1 MTTQP
6 LNDIICAEGDGL
18 AQVATHLRWLH
29 SRLSNIPVV
38 PHDEAV
44 VLRGR
49 IVAVKGLV
57 DRLDILTIRSLEE
70 HLAERTVRVLKA
82 ERGVENVTNM
92 FLRVIDE
99 VCTDQLPADA
109 QETLKKIAVILE
121 EQL

>member
-1 MTTQP
+1 MTMQP
-6 LNDIICAEGDGL
+6 LNDICCAEGDGL

-29 SRLSNIPVV
+29 SRLSNIPVI
-38 PHDEAV
+38 PHGEAV

-57 DRLDILTIRSLEE
+57 DRLDILTMRTLEE
-70 HLAERTVRVLKA
+70 DLAERTVRVLKA
-82 ERGVENVTNM
+82 ERGIENVTNM

-99 VCTDQLPADA
+99 VCTEQLPAHA